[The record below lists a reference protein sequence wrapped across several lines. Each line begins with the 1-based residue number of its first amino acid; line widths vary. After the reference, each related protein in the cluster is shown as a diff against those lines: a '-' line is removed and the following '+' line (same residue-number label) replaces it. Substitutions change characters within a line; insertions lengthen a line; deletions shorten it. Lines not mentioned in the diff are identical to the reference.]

1 MISLQKNII
10 LLKNMALQEEVKRQ
24 GDFLFIHRSYLPIII
39 LVIGFSVFTYTA
51 YHRAERPDT
60 WFSVAYH
67 YICLGVSLSGLL
79 IRVVTVGH
87 TPKNTSGRNTKAG
100 QVAEELN
107 TSGIYSTVRH
117 PLYLGNFFMWLGV
130 AMLTQNSW
138 FIVAFI
144 LFYALYYERIMYAE
158 EAFLRNKFGQDY
170 LEWAEKTPAIFP
182 SFKNHVKPK
191 YRFNIKKVLKK
202 EKNGIWAVFL
212 LFWIFNLAGDLISG
226 GTFEIKFSFWFFGAV
241 ISTILYM
248 VLRVMKKGKL
258 LREHV

>member
-1 MISLQKNII
+1 
-10 LLKNMALQEEVKRQ
+10 MALQEELKRQ

-39 LVIGFSVFTYTA
+39 LVIGLSVFTYSG
-51 YHRAERPDT
+51 YHKAENPDT
-60 WFSVAYH
+60 WFSVAYD

-202 EKNGIWAVFL
+202 EKNGLWAVFL

-226 GTFEIKFSFWFFGAV
+226 GTFEVKLSFWFFGAV